1 MISSIT
7 ITTYEARALSPLSTI
22 TLEMRTYPN
31 MLSSGEVMIKKAGP
45 LLLAASLQNPM
56 ALSKNISA

>member
-22 TLEMRTYPN
+22 TPEMRTYPN
-31 MLSSGEVMIKKAGP
+31 MLSSVEVMIKKAGP
-45 LLLAASLQNPM
+45 LHPVGFLPDRMGLT
-56 ALSKNISA
+56 KNISA